1 MQETMIEPG
10 RDVPILVETDVLVA
24 GAGPAGIAA
33 ALGAARAGARTL
45 LIERFGYVGGL
56 CTGGLVIGIPP
67 ARGQAADNPAVL
79 IEPPGKLG
87 AITNEIQTRLEAR
100 NAIVNDTSGRYWSW
114 WFPEEFKLLGLQM
127 LQEAGVELFFG
138 VLSSEAITEGGTLRG
153 IVVESKGGPGA
164 IMAKVTVDCTGDADI
179 CARAGAPFV
188 EGDGERGTLPISLVL
203 MVGGIDRER
212 YAAWR
217 EERRR
222 QPAPPQHNDAHPA
235 LPSTVGH
242 DFTHGMREFRLGE
255 FMGMHGHVVDAY
267 AADPW
272 DLTRAENKARQL
284 AYQRLAFIR
293 ENIPGCEKA
302 YISFTAPQL
311 GVRESRL
318 VQGEYIVRGDEL
330 QAGLILPDH
339 IGFIKE
345 GKSIPYRAL
354 VPLQVDGL
362 LVAGRPISQDH
373 SAVEATRTIPPCF
386 VTGHAAGVAA
396 AQAIDENVPPRHI
409 DVPCLQAKLKAA
421 GEVFPP
427 WM

>member
-1 MQETMIEPG
+1 MKSITEPG
-10 RDVPILVETDVLVA
+10 RDVPVLAETDVLVA

-45 LIERFGYVGGL
+45 LVERFGYVGGL

-87 AITNEIQTRLEAR
+87 AITNEIQARLEAR
-100 NAIVNDTSGRYWSW
+100 DAVANDQGGRFWAW
-114 WFPEEFKLLGLQM
+114 WFPEAFKLLGLEM
-127 LQEAGVELFFG
+127 LEEAGVKLLFN
-138 VLSSEAITEGGTLRG
+138 VLSSEAILEEGALRG
-153 IVVESKGGPGA
+153 IVVETKGGPGA
-164 IMAKVTVDCTGDADI
+164 IMARVTIDCTGDADI

-188 EGDGERGTLPISLVL
+188 EGDGQRGTLPISLVL
-203 MVGGIDRER
+203 MVGGIDRDR
-212 YAAWR
+212 YDAWR
-217 EERRR
+217 EESRRR
-222 QPAPPQHNDAHPA
+222 PAPVNAAGGQPA
-235 LPSTVGH
+235 LPPTVGR

-255 FMGMHGHVVDAY
+255 YMGMHGHVVDAY

-272 DLTRAENKARQL
+272 DLTRAENEAHRL
-284 AYQRLAFIR
+284 AYERLDFIR
-293 ENIPGCEKA
+293 RNIPGCEKA

-354 VPLQVDGL
+354 VPLEIEGL

-396 AQAIDENVPPRHI
+396 AQAVAEDVPPRHI
-409 DVPCLQAKLKAA
+409 DVSRLQAKLKAA

>member
-1 MQETMIEPG
+1 M
-10 RDVPILVETDVLVA
+10 
-24 GAGPAGIAA
+24 
-33 ALGAARAGARTL
+33 AR
-45 LIERFGYVGGL
+45 
-56 CTGGLVIGIPP
+56 
-67 ARGQAADNPAVL
+67 
-79 IEPPGKLG
+79 
-87 AITNEIQTRLEAR
+87 
-100 NAIVNDTSGRYWSW
+100 
-114 WFPEEFKLLGLQM
+114 
-127 LQEAGVELFFG
+127 
-138 VLSSEAITEGGTLRG
+138 
-153 IVVESKGGPGA
+153 
-164 IMAKVTVDCTGDADI
+164 VTIDCTGDADV

-188 EGDGERGTLPISLVL
+188 EGDGQRGTLPISLVL

-212 YAAWR
+212 YQAWR

-222 QPAPPQHNDAHPA
+222 QPPPPPRDDGQAG
-235 LPSTVGH
+235 LPPTVGH

-255 FMGMHGHVVDAY
+255 YMGMHGHVVDAY

-272 DLTRAENKARQL
+272 DLTRAENEAHRL
-284 AYQRLAFIR
+284 AFERLAFIR
-293 ENIPGCEKA
+293 EHIPGCEKA

-330 QAGLILPDH
+330 QAGLVLPDH

-354 VPLQVDGL
+354 VPLKIDGL
-362 LVAGRPISQDH
+362 LVAGRPLSQDH

-396 AQAIDENVPPRHI
+396 AHAIQEGVPPRRV
-409 DVPCLQAKLKAA
+409 DVARLQATLKAA